1 MLLPCV
7 HVLYVLGELTPLM
20 CHIRW
25 HKKYMFHYGKC
36 DTVTA
41 ALKRLAMDVPIGV
54 PMDETVVKHSM
65 DDVSEFPSPINGVTK
80 EDFEDAVEFVQK
92 YEDSK
97 KETKHIDSV
106 DETNQNCLLQQ
117 ETLFSPARICA
128 EQEVE
133 DIACISNTAS
143 PRTYRDCLKI
153 FNLVHNHFSG
163 VPNGYKKLCSALF
176 DAYNES
182 LSSVATNST
191 KGSTRVCQILSFP
204 EIHLS
209 PRRSRKRSAGFL

>member
-1 MLLPCV
+1 
-7 HVLYVLGELTPLM
+7 
-20 CHIRW
+20 
-25 HKKYMFHYGKC
+25 
-36 DTVTA
+36 
-41 ALKRLAMDVPIGV
+41 
-54 PMDETVVKHSM
+54 MDETVVKHSM
-65 DDVSEFPSPINGVTK
+65 NDVSEFPSPINFVTK
-80 EDFEDAVEFVQK
+80 EDFEDAVKFVQK

-117 ETLFSPARICA
+117 ETLFSPARIRA